1 MPAQQMTPAS
11 GLDVDLVQARVEDS
25 AEAMDG
31 VDETFADVNIVRA
44 GSEMADEDED
54 EDWGGGL
61 RSRMEIFALWES
73 RRIPV
78 ASPSPLEPPEMM
90 KVRSWIFIVQER

>member
-1 MPAQQMTPAS
+1 
-11 GLDVDLVQARVEDS
+11 
-25 AEAMDG
+25 
-31 VDETFADVNIVRA
+31 
-44 GSEMADEDED
+44 
-54 EDWGGGL
+54 
-61 RSRMEIFALWES
+61 MEIFALWES

>member
-54 EDWGGGL
+54 ED
-61 RSRMEIFALWES
+61 
-73 RRIPV
+73 
-78 ASPSPLEPPEMM
+78 
-90 KVRSWIFIVQER
+90 